1 MQLNVMM
8 GLKSQETPLS
18 PNCRCHII
26 DVIFSGF
33 SLFSGCCILSDM
45 LNDAS
50 FVRALI
56 DIIPKIKGLFGS
68 GPCD

>member
-1 MQLNVMM
+1 MM
-8 GLKSQETPLS
+8 DLKSQETPLN

-33 SLFSGCCILSDM
+33 SLFSGCYILSDM

-56 DIIPKIKGLFGS
+56 DIIP
-68 GPCD
+68 